1 MTHDPH
7 LYLHH
12 RRPPIV
18 HRDIKSDNF
27 LIDSNYN
34 VKVCDFGLA
43 RFRMN
48 ETHVATSHNRAGTP
62 GAWSC
67 IKHVL

>member
-1 MTHDPH
+1 M
-7 LYLHH
+7 
-12 RRPPIV
+12 

-27 LIDSNYN
+27 LIDNNYS

-48 ETHVATSHNRAGTP
+48 ETHVATSVR
-62 GAWSC
+62 
-67 IKHVL
+67 